1 MKFKFDLHLLTKCGL
16 FPCFASFFH
25 SFCNFFAMDLTN
37 ILQVKKGSD
46 KTYTYPNP
54 NFFDLMDSSIYVN
67 GFPTENLI
75 IHHLQVEKYH

>member
-1 MKFKFDLHLLTKCGL
+1 
-16 FPCFASFFH
+16 
-25 SFCNFFAMDLTN
+25 MDLTN

-75 IHHLQVEKYH
+75 IHHLQLEKYH